1 MEIVRDFQKNE
12 LVEKRWF
19 KLRKRCELPHDCSY
33 VCYTHTWYGGE
44 VFLVKD
50 SHHLFSDS
58 EYVLVI
64 YPPRWINDCKGR
76 LLISSDIPTVLV
88 NDSIFKHFTAYCA
101 TREILDR
108 TAREKLCEGLFP
120 GEFYHR
126 LSDLTDCFIR
136 VRSYANEQSVSDLK
150 SLPVRDCFEVEGGRV
165 TGVWLDGKHL
175 DMDVSGHLFTSLLKI
190 MEYAEVFKDPKARQ
204 DFEKRDGKKSVYQ
217 GAINMKLLGKLMK
230 EEGKKKEKEDKV
242 KKSEK
247 DPFEIKQNK
256 KDPFGEK

>member
-1 MEIVRDFQKNE
+1 
-12 LVEKRWF
+12 
-19 KLRKRCELPHDCSY
+19 
-33 VCYTHTWYGGE
+33 
-44 VFLVKD
+44 
-50 SHHLFSDS
+50 
-58 EYVLVI
+58 
-64 YPPRWINDCKGR
+64 
-76 LLISSDIPTVLV
+76 
-88 NDSIFKHFTAYCA
+88 
-101 TREILDR
+101 
-108 TAREKLCEGLFP
+108 
-120 GEFYHR
+120 
-126 LSDLTDCFIR
+126 
-136 VRSYANEQSVSDLK
+136 VSDLK
-150 SLPVRDCFEVEGGRV
+150 SLPVRDCFEVESGRV

-230 EEGKKKEKEDKV
+230 EEGKKKEKEDNV